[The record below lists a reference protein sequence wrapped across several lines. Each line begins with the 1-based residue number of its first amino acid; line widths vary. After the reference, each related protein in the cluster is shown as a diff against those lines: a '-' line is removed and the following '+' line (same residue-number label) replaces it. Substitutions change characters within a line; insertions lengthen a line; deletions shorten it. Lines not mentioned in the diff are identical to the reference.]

1 MKNFEYIDEI
11 TFQKLSSEQQKEILE
26 YRSINGLIKR
36 KLNSIERKREQIKL
50 KQDEVKQLKKEH
62 TRLLKKVKVY
72 SKSYN
77 PIISIVPNIKKG
89 NIYWNCNVKVR
100 GNLKSIYLGSDKL
113 VRKYLQEQYS
123 TRLNISKKKLKKL
136 IDFEVRDKI
145 TDMIIDDYKK
155 FQNTTLRLEDL
166 V

>member
-123 TRLNISKKKLKKL
+123 TRLNISKMKLKKL

>member
-36 KLNSIERKREQIKL
+36 KLNSIERKRKQIKL

-123 TRLNISKKKLKKL
+123 TRLNISKTKLKKL

-145 TDMIIDDYKK
+145 TDMIIDNYKK

>member
-11 TFQKLSSEQQKEILE
+11 TFVKLSSEQQKEILE

-36 KLNSIERKREQIKL
+36 KLNSIERKRKQIKL

-123 TRLNISKKKLKKL
+123 TRLNISKTKLKKL
-136 IDFEVRDKI
+136 IDVEVRDKI

>member
-11 TFQKLSSEQQKEILE
+11 TFVKLSSEQQKEILE

-36 KLNSIERKREQIKL
+36 KQNSIERKREQIKL
-50 KQDEVKQLKKEH
+50 QQHEVKQLKKEH
-62 TRLLKKVKVY
+62 TKLLKKVKVY

-145 TDMIIDDYKK
+145 TDMIIDNYKK

>member
-36 KLNSIERKREQIKL
+36 KLNSIERKRKQIKL

-123 TRLNISKKKLKKL
+123 TRLNISKTKLKKL
-136 IDFEVRDKI
+136 IDVEVRDKI

>member
-123 TRLNISKKKLKKL
+123 TRLNISKTKLKKL